1 MPKSIKTI
9 TFETECYMEGSWGSR
24 WLGKLSCSMELFDAG
39 KGQAMI
45 EFIAGNNVEHI
56 GISYD
61 ETKKV
66 IDYDGVF
73 SIPNEA
79 IKLLESVGYNVENV
93 A

>member
-1 MPKSIKTI
+1 MLKSIKTI
-9 TFETECYMEGSWGSR
+9 KFDTECYMEGSWGSR
-24 WLGKLSCSMELFDAG
+24 SLGKLSCSMELFDAG